1 MPTHIALVANQKED
15 VEIYLKHLDKPGVT
29 LKVVSSF
36 KQLEKLLSS
45 DPCNGIIVDLKTK
58 LGAPRDEK
66 ELVYEL
72 LDHYPVLQSR
82 IIPGSR
88 KMQALPF
95 GKAARDIS
103 LEAFLSGEC
112 PGFDARTIRAGIRRR
127 IHFNILLSRT
137 GSFTMDDLERTVTM
151 NASKAGCF
159 IITTAE
165 WNRHSSV
172 AFIIRDLAVKTPVVG
187 EIRWRVPWGRKLK
200 MPGIGIRFEDIQA
213 SQLNELAD
221 KYNLK

>member
-1 MPTHIALVANQKED
+1 MPTHIALVSNQKED
-15 VEIYLKHLDKPGVT
+15 VEIYLKNLDKPGVT

-45 DPCNGIIVDLKTK
+45 DPYNGIIVDLKTK
-58 LGAPRDEK
+58 LGVPRDEK

-88 KMQALPF
+88 KMQILPF
-95 GKAARDIS
+95 GKTTRDIS
-103 LEAFLSGEC
+103 LEAFLSDEC
-112 PGFDARTIRAGIRRR
+112 RGFNARTIRTGIRRR

-151 NASKAGCF
+151 NASKEGCF
-159 IITTAE
+159 IITTAD
-165 WNRHSSV
+165 WSRYSSA

-187 EIRWRVPWGRKLK
+187 EIRWCVPWGRKLK